1 MALARWKANSQGRIS
16 VPAEIRRRLGVK
28 PGSTLEWV
36 ESDGKIVLQRAEG
49 YTFEDIHKALFPDG
63 PPPYKSVEEMDE
75 GIAEYMRERHARR

>member
-1 MALARWKANSQGRIS
+1 MALARSKANSQGRIS
-16 VPAEIRRRLGVK
+16 VPAEIRRQLGVK

-49 YTFEDIHKALFPDG
+49 YTFEDIRKALFPNG

-75 GIAEYMRERHARR
+75 GIAEYMRERHVRR